1 MPSRFKVL
9 KNLSENTTSL
19 LKLVRDSHLKS
30 DFILRRFKTTAPGEI
45 DGLRSLF
52 AQLALLDSPRLDRI
66 IEAAEDEKGFYVLT
80 PAPLEGITLP
90 EMLARGPLSA
100 EEFETLANQL
110 LDALELVHD
119 QAIVHGTITPE
130 CVRIAGTKPS
140 EWQVRL
146 GGFGVGFAAAGPE
159 EEHQVAAYRCAA
171 PEQWQKSPARRRS
184 DVYSLG
190 CVLYEALAARP
201 AFQSRTLKELRTKH
215 LGHDLPDLA
224 KLAPHVPAW
233 MSSWV
238 MSLIVTDAE
247 ARPRK
252 AAVARESFLQ
262 REAQPA
268 PAPAPVLVTP
278 AAAPVP
284 ATNPPGYSAPIL
296 LPMTQ
301 PARHATA
308 STIPIAVGPQ
318 VGPAPQPRRQPQ
330 PAAAP
335 KAAPRQFSQQPGGRP
350 LWQRPPVIA
359 GAVIVILGLLWLLFG
374 RSSGSGAGVLPAF
387 DAPATNAAMINLR
400 ELGQWKQRQ
409 YLTGESVP
417 APALPTGLPKPFAA
431 DKLVVFHHA
440 DAGVNTHASGD
451 ADKPAREGDAVAFW
465 NDYGPIHG
473 NNAQALTPWTP
484 GHNRVKLVT
493 LKPDAARFPLSGPR
507 RFVVFGASDT
517 PVSTLGTIGMGGDTG
532 SPFTDP
538 TTSGFTMAIVFYL
551 DATHKAPDSLVA
563 HINFSGSTV
572 TIRAPED
579 HQAWFFA
586 GEKPGARIEPD
597 AAAKFD
603 FTKPVIGLLAWKRDG
618 TISTVFHNSLGQR
631 SASSEHSPAPAKR
644 LQNVSLGGEPYY
656 IWRDKGQS
664 VAPFHGGI
672 AEVRLYNTFFDTAD
686 LKQIEDELAKHYFP

>member
-9 KNLSENTTSL
+9 KSLGENTTSL
-19 LKLVRDSHLKS
+19 LNLVRDSHLKS
-30 DFILRRFKTTAPGEI
+30 DFIQCRFKTTSAEEME
-45 DGLRSLF
+45 GLRSLF
-52 AQLALLDSPRLDRI
+52 AQLASLDSPRLDRV
-66 IEAAEDEKGFYVLT
+66 IEAAADEKGFYVLT
-80 PAPLEGITLP
+80 AAPLEGVTLP
-90 EMLARGPLSA
+90 EMLLRGPLSA
-100 EEFETLANQL
+100 EEFETLASQL
-110 LDALELVHD
+110 LDALEVIHD
-119 QAIVHGTITPE
+119 QAIVHGTLTPE
-130 CVRIAGTKPS
+130 CVRITGVKPS

-146 GGFGVGFAAAGPE
+146 GGFGVGFAAAGTE
-159 EEHQVAAYRCAA
+159 EEQQVAAYRCAA

-190 CVLYEALAARP
+190 CVFYEALAGRP

-247 ARPRK
+247 ERPRK
-252 AAVARESFLQ
+252 AAMARESFLQ
-262 REAQPA
+262 RVPPPA
-268 PAPAPVLVTP
+268 PALAAAPATP
-278 AAAPVP
+278 AAAPVQ
-284 ATNPPGYSAPIL
+284 ATHPPGYSAPIL
-296 LPMTQ
+296 LPVTQ

-335 KAAPRQFSQQPGGRP
+335 KAVPRQFSQQPHGRP
-350 LWQRPPVIA
+350 LWQKPPVIA

-374 RSSGSGAGVLPAF
+374 RSSGSRAGVLPSF
-387 DAPATNAAMINLR
+387 DAPATNAAMTNLR
-400 ELGQWKQRQ
+400 ELGQWKRRQ
-409 YLTGESVP
+409 IVSGALMP
-417 APALPTGLPKPFAA
+417 APALPAGLPKPFAE

-465 NDYGPIHG
+465 NDYGPVQG

-493 LKPDAARFPLSGPR
+493 LKPDPTRFPLSGPR
-507 RFVVFGASDT
+507 RFVVFGSSET
-517 PVSTLGTIGMGGDTG
+517 PVSTLGIIGMGGDTG
-532 SPFTDP
+532 SPFIDP
-538 TTSGFTMAIVFYL
+538 TTSGFTLAIVFYL
-551 DATHKAPDSLVA
+551 DAAHKAPKSLVA
-563 HINFSGSTV
+563 HIDFSGSTV
-572 TIRAPED
+572 TLRARED
-579 HQAWFFA
+579 QQAWFFA
-586 GEKPGARIEPD
+586 GEKPGVRIQPD
-597 AAAKFD
+597 AAVKFD
-603 FTKPVIGLLAWKRDG
+603 FTKPVVGLLAWKRDG
-618 TISTVFHNSLGQR
+618 TIYTVFHNSLGQR
-631 SASSEHSPAPAKR
+631 SASSDHSPAPAKR

-656 IWRDKGQS
+656 HWRDKGQS
-664 VAPFHGGI
+664 AAPFHGGI
-672 AEVRLYNTFFDTAD
+672 AEVRLYNAFFDTTD